1 MITVGFFA
9 IFREITGTKEISV
22 PVVPTIG
29 ELMTALSLRYGKAFR
44 NLALDDGK
52 ISRQVNLLV
61 NGKHIAHLQKDDTPL
76 QEGDAVSVFP
86 LIGGG

>member
-22 PVVPTIG
+22 PVVPTIRD
-29 ELMTALSLRYGKAFR
+29 LMEVLSLRYGKAFR
-44 NLALDDGK
+44 NLALEDGK

-76 QEGDAVSVFP
+76 VEGDTVSVFP

>member
-22 PVVPTIG
+22 PAVPTIG
-29 ELMTALSLRYGKAFR
+29 DLMKVLSLRYGKAFR
-44 NLALDDGK
+44 NLALEDGK

-76 QEGDAVSVFP
+76 KEGDAVSVFP

>member
-29 ELMTALSLRYGKAFR
+29 ELMKALSLRYGKTFR
-44 NLALDDGK
+44 NLALEDGK

>member
-1 MITVGFFA
+1 M
-9 IFREITGTKEISV
+9 K
-22 PVVPTIG
+22 
-29 ELMTALSLRYGKAFR
+29 ALSLRYGKAFR
-44 NLALDDGK
+44 NLALEDDK

>member
-29 ELMTALSLRYGKAFR
+29 ELMKALSLRYGKTFR
-44 NLALDDGK
+44 NLALEDGK
-52 ISRQVNLLV
+52 IS
-61 NGKHIAHLQKDDTPL
+61 
-76 QEGDAVSVFP
+76 
-86 LIGGG
+86 